1 MKRKTS
7 LVQKKGVVGM
17 LISAI
22 LFVASMLLCFTGKNS
37 GIILLFASLVLI
49 VIFNYVIK
57 LGIKI
62 TENYYGDDS
71 ENNDR

>member
-7 LVQKKGVVGM
+7 LVQKIGVVGM
-17 LISAI
+17 WISAI
-22 LFVASMLLCFTGKNS
+22 LFVVSMLLCFTGKNS
-37 GIILLFASLVLI
+37 GIILLFASLFLI